1 MANLSVRGLD
11 SETVATLKSMASAE
25 GSSVN
30 ALVLRLIGQ
39 GLGKLPRQIK
49 RHHDLDALMG
59 AWSAE
64 EAEEA
69 EEFDTVCRDFEQIDP
84 MLWSK
89 TLAPDSH

>member
-1 MANLSVRGLD
+1 MASLSVRGLNA
-11 SETVATLKSMASAE
+11 ETVATLKSMASEE

-30 ALVLRLIGQ
+30 ALVLRLIDQ

-64 EAEEA
+64 EAA
-69 EEFDTVCRDFEQIDP
+69 AFDAVCRDFEQIDP
-84 MLWSK
+84 ALWRE
-89 TLAPDSH
+89 TLASDPH